1 MAGLDPVRMN
11 VMDAIKRLEK
21 EYSGLASSKFNAAV
35 STALNKVAAQVKT
48 AAAKGI
54 STKYKIKS
62 GDAKKTLNI
71 GKSTGRTL
79 RATLSSSN
87 KRIPA
92 LAFMSGAWSAGK
104 GKGVYV
110 NIKGQRKLFP
120 HAFIASMQNGH
131 RGIFIRSQKGGTYD
145 SAGHLRGRS
154 QRIMPWKKH
163 DLAIGEVMSI
173 SMARA
178 AVNPVVIQAMTDKT
192 RERFGDLLLHE
203 LQRKSGQIAGART

>member
-35 STALNKVAAQVKT
+35 STALNKVAAQAKT
-48 AAAKGI
+48 AAASKI
-54 STKYKIKS
+54 SKAYKIKS
-62 GDAKKTLNI
+62 GDAKKTLSLGN
-71 GKSTGRTL
+71 STGKTL

-92 LAFMSGAWSAGK
+92 LAFMSGSWSAGK

-110 NIKGQRKLFP
+110 NIKGQRKRI
-120 HAFIASMQNGH
+120 ADTFITTMNNGH
-131 RGIFIRSQKGGTYD
+131 KGIFVRTQKGGAY
-145 SAGHLRGRS
+145 AGGDLRRRH
-154 QRIMPWKKH
+154 QRIEPWRKH
-163 DLAIGEVMSI
+163 DLAIGEVLSI

-178 AVNPVVIQAMTDKT
+178 AVNPVVIQAMADKT
-192 RERFGDLLLHE
+192 REKFGDLLLHE